1 MCTLSTIQQ
10 LQGAH
15 VLAHCPCCA
24 GACLLLFV
32 LQVASMDSQSVFY
45 WALAP
50 MVAFY
55 AFFAAVL
62 LPNADKIQ
70 PVALAAK
77 YCATLVSPHTHRRQ
91 GLSPVSACQHLTHGS
106 L

>member
-1 MCTLSTIQQ
+1 MLSCTHTAGQ
-10 LQGAH
+10 LQGGA
-15 VLAHCPCCA
+15 CA
-24 GACLLLFV
+24 GSLPTLCWCLLLSLI

-77 YCATLVSPHTHRRQ
+77 YCATLVST
-91 GLSPVSACQHLTHGS
+91 AAKA
-106 L
+106 